1 MMQKLFPTHIQ
12 ISVGILFAAV
22 ILSAPFFTV
31 TAQETFSFG
40 KTLIPAD
47 QAEDMERLQELELQ
61 IIQLQMQIAEFTE
74 QLTVFLTTGS
84 AATAQTKFFFQK
96 TLVRTDRAEDVS
108 QLQEILE
115 LEGLYCL
122 ECRVTGY
129 FGYWTQAGLMN
140 LQERYELPITGIV
153 DEETRVKLNELYV
166 SSDSSSSGGSLTQ
179 GEFASTEE
187 EIEESVTEEEE
198 DSALAD
204 SGDNEGLVIVL
215 VGEASVTVEQNATY
229 TDAGATATD
238 DIDGDIT
245 EKIMTDNPVN
255 TTVLGT
261 YKVTYNVSN
270 EAGDVAISV
279 IRTVEVV
286 AKVISSSSGGGG
298 GGGSPSPP
306 PPSPSELADI
316 IAPSVLTDLVASNP
330 TFSSIVLSWTAP
342 GDDGSTGTAT
352 SYDIR
357 YAISDIA
364 AIDWADAIQV
374 NGEPTPQEAGS
385 SETFMVS
392 GLSVDTY
399 YYFVLRAT
407 DEASNSSINSN
418 TATLRTDI
426 ADIVPPSTAIDLAA
440 SNPTISSIDLS
451 WTATGDNGNVGTATS
466 YDIRYSTSWITQENW
481 DSAIQVSDESIPQ
494 APGSS
499 ETFTVSELSAG
510 GTYYFVIKVLDEAG
524 NESDFSNVTSAETSS
539 ASPSPDPVACGTI
552 AAGKQIYFVST
563 QNMPQIMQIDL
574 DPQDVQLGATQTVT
588 VKIRDTNDNAITQV
602 SGTANIDS
610 GSVNFSFSLVAG
622 TDLNGTW
629 EGSWSS
635 ASSICTT
642 YTMQISATSTSG
654 QSIINL
660 SLI

>member
-1 MMQKLFPTHIQ
+1 MKQIIIQ
-12 ISVGILFAAV
+12 ISVVIFFAGAA
-22 ILSAPFFTV
+22 LSMPFSIII
-31 TAQETFSFG
+31 AQTDSFFQENLVP
-40 KTLIPAD
+40 TD
-47 QAEDMERLQELELQ
+47 QSEDMERLQELELQ

-499 ETFTVSELSAG
+499 ETFTVSGLSAG

>member
-1 MMQKLFPTHIQ
+1 MKQIIIQ
-12 ISVGILFAAV
+12 ISVVIFFAGVA
-22 ILSAPFFTV
+22 LSMPFSIII
-31 TAQETFSFG
+31 AQTDSFFQENLVP
-40 KTLIPAD
+40 TD
-47 QAEDMERLQELELQ
+47 QSEDMERLQELELQ

-499 ETFTVSELSAG
+499 ETFTVSGLSAG